1 MKRQLTT
8 LAMLLAMSLA
18 AFAQG
23 QGQNERRMTEER
35 ATQERRMRGPGGPD
49 GFERAPMPPGMKG
62 GGKWWK
68 NSELVQKVGVSDQ
81 QVTQM
86 EQIFQNSRTKL
97 VDLRANLEKAE
108 MALEPLM
115 EADNPNEAQIG
126 AAIDRVSQA
135 RAALEKEHAM
145 MLVGIRKVLTL
156 NQWKKLQ
163 EEERNMRPPRGAGE
177 MRERRPMPP
186 GGEPRH
192 DDEE

>member
-1 MKRQLTT
+1 MKRKLTT
-8 LAMLLAMSLA
+8 LAMLLAVSMPLA

-23 QGQNERRMTEER
+23 QPQEKRMIEQDAQRRG
-35 ATQERRMRGPGGPD
+35 MRGPGGD
-49 GFERAPMPPGMKG
+49 GPFERAPMPPGMKG

-81 QVTQM
+81 QVQQM
-86 EQIFQNSRTKL
+86 EQIFQNSRARL
-97 VDLRANLEKAE
+97 IDLKANLEKAE
-108 MALEPLM
+108 LSLEPLM

-156 NQWKKLQ
+156 DQWKKLQ